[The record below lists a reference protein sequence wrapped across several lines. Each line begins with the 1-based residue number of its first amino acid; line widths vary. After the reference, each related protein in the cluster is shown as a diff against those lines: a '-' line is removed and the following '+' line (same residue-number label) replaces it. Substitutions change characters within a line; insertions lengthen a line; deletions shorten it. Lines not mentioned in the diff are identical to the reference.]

1 VNEFD
6 LSALTAQPNLFGR
19 DQSAMCL
26 RISDLGV
33 TYPNGVTAL
42 DGFTLDVACGE
53 FVAVVGPSGCG
64 KSTLLRV
71 IAGLQTPTRGQVT
84 LARSGA
90 GQTGIVFQDPTLLPW
105 RTVEENIRLPM
116 EMAANRPDQPA
127 QPDVLDI
134 QNLINLVGLQ
144 RFEKARPRELSG
156 GMAQRV
162 ALARALARRPPILLL
177 DEPFGAL
184 DALTREGL
192 TESLQHIW
200 QAAQTTC
207 LMVTHTIAE
216 AIFLA
221 DKIAV
226 CSSRPGHVAGVV
238 EVALPRP
245 RYWEMESL
253 PAFGDILRE
262 VRALLNAGEKSEE

>member
-1 VNEFD
+1 MNEFD
-6 LSALTAQPNLFGR
+6 SSALT
-19 DQSAMCL
+19 SVCL
-26 RISDLGV
+26 RIESLGV

-71 IAGLQTPTRGQVT
+71 IAGLQAPTRGRVT
-84 LARSGA
+84 LAPSGA

-116 EMAANRPDQPA
+116 ELASHTAPQSDSSA
-127 QPDVLDI
+127 V
-134 QNLINLVGLQ
+134 QNLITLVGLNG
-144 RFEKARPRELSG
+144 FEKARPRELSG

-207 LMVTHTIAE
+207 LMVTHTITE

-226 CSSRPGHVAGVV
+226 CSPRPGHVAGVV

-253 PAFGDILRE
+253 PAFGDTLRE
-262 VRALLNAGEKSEE
+262 VRALLVA